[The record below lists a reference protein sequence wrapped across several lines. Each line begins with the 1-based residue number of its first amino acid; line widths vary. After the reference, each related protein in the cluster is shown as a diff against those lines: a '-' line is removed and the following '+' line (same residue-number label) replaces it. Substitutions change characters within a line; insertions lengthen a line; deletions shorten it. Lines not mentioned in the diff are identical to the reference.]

1 MNSGFT
7 DGDVGKRVETTAGEP
22 IGVVKMTGDETAYVD
37 LEEGV
42 MDSITAVLDWDGD
55 TEHIVPIGVDSVREV
70 TGDAIHLEGE
80 TTRND
85 FGERTDPVL
94 ERNETT
100 GSEDE
105 GSERRQVETPANED
119 GEADEMRATGEGRSG
134 EGMEPATE
142 EMNESGAE
150 RHPDSEDQ
158 PPEGDRTVTKERG
171 EEENR

>member
-1 MNSGFT
+1 MSSGFA
-7 DGDVGKRVETTAGEP
+7 DGDVGKRVETAAGEP
-22 IGVVKMTGDETAYVD
+22 IGVVKMTGDETAYVA

-42 MDSITAVLDWDGD
+42 MDSVTAVLDWDGD
-55 TEHIVPIGVDSVREV
+55 TEDIVPIGVDAVREV
-70 TGDAIHLEGE
+70 TGDAVRLEGE

-85 FGERTDPVL
+85 FEEGTDLVI

-100 GSEDE
+100 VRENE
-105 GSERRQVETPANED
+105 GSERQRAGAPTDEED
-119 GEADEMRATGEGRSG
+119 EADEMSATGEGRSG

-142 EMNESGAE
+142 EMDESGAE

-171 EEENR
+171 EEEDR